1 MNYQADHK
9 ESVTEDQLRQWIADL
24 GNKNGL
30 TRRQA
35 REALQRAGK
44 VATPYLIKL
53 FESDDAII
61 RWEATKALIH
71 IADPKAA
78 PALVKTLMDESFEVQ
93 WLAAEALIELGREAL
108 EPLLE
113 GLMHNYGSVY
123 MRQGVHHVLHDLE
136 RRHLLGPPSIRVLEE
151 LRCIEPVEPY
161 PVTARRALREL
172 AANNNDGLEARA
184 D

>member
-1 MNYQADHK
+1 MNHQVDHK
-9 ESVTEDQLRQWIADL
+9 DSVTEDQLRRWIADL
-24 GNKNGL
+24 GNNNGL

-44 VATPYLIKL
+44 VATPYLVEL
-53 FESDDAII
+53 FESPDAII

-71 IADPKAA
+71 IVDPEAA
-78 PALVKTLMDESFEVQ
+78 PVLVRTLMDESFEVQ
-93 WLAAEALIELGREAL
+93 WLAAEALIELGRDAL
-108 EPLLE
+108 KPLLE

-136 RRHLLGPPSIRVLEE
+136 RRRLLGPPSIRVLEE

-161 PVTARRALREL
+161 PVTARRALKEL
-172 AANNNDGLEARA
+172 SQGSSNALEAK
-184 D
+184 DN